1 MNRTEYFKTL
11 HQLYDDLENPNGNFQ
26 ATHSCNEKELE
37 DLKKYAAVSLMAVDR
52 YYSNLSKLQAELK
65 TL

>member
-11 HQLYDDLENPNGNFQ
+11 EQIYGDLENPNGNFQ
-26 ATHSCNEKELE
+26 ASYPTSQEELE
-37 DLKKYAAVSLMAVDR
+37 SLKKYAAVSLMVTDR
-52 YYSNLSKLQAELK
+52 YYSNLSKLMSEHN